1 MLHSKA
7 HVHTYTYIG
16 THQLSLPAPPGEL
29 AACQARHFLLGVHN
43 LSQAL
48 IESRVIYNVAVP
60 LTEWAAP
67 SCYSS
72 GQGLWP
78 PPIFFTQGR
87 IHRPL
92 RGRRGPSSPCNQL
105 LSFFLPFSQARHW
118 PLGGFDSTHHP
129 STPTTKP
136 SIQSPATKR

>member
-7 HVHTYTYIG
+7 HVHTYTYTYTG

-60 LTEWAAP
+60 LAEWAAP
-67 SCYSS
+67 SRYSP

-78 PPIFFTQGR
+78 PPHLLHTGSHTQA
-87 IHRPL
+87 P
-92 RGRRGPSSPCNQL
+92 
-105 LSFFLPFSQARHW
+105 
-118 PLGGFDSTHHP
+118 
-129 STPTTKP
+129 
-136 SIQSPATKR
+136 